1 MTLVDHLQ
9 NALLEYG
16 FSESWASIVSNSAI
30 ALLILLASVLSWLV
44 VKFILNR
51 IIGVIVKQSKSKW
64 DDILL
69 GPKLFSRIANLAP
82 AIIIHVSAPA
92 FPVLQ
97 IWVQRLAYSY
107 IILVAILILFSLMD
121 GFESMYRTLDVSRE
135 KPIKGMLQVIKII
148 LSIVGIILIISV
160 LLDKSPTVLLSGI
173 GVFSAVLLLIFQN
186 SILGFVAGIQ
196 LSENNMVQVGDW
208 IEMPKYNAD
217 GDVIDITLHTVKVQN
232 WDKTITMIP
241 THAMVSDSFKNWRG
255 MRESGGRRIKRSI
268 FIDMN
273 SIQFCTEEMLERY
286 EKYNYLTEY
295 IKLKRQ
301 EIDTYNAE
309 IKVDPDQL
317 VNGRRMT
324 NIGTFRAYV
333 QEYLKNLPKLNQ
345 DMIVMV
351 RQLAPTEH
359 GLPIEIYCFSASTVW
374 VEYEG
379 VQADIFDHILAVVPQ
394 FDLQIY
400 QSPSGKD
407 FGSNPYRKRSGA
419 GA

>member
-1 MTLVDHLQ
+1 MTVLEYLKKI
-9 NALLEYG
+9 LLGYG
-16 FSESWASIVSNSAI
+16 FSEVWASIVSNSAI
-30 ALLILLASVLSWLV
+30 ALLVLIACVLSWTV
-44 VKFILNR
+44 VKFLLNKV
-51 IIGVIVKQSKSKW
+51 IGTIVKQSKSKW

-69 GPKLFSRIANLAP
+69 FPKLFSRAANLAP
-82 AIIIHVSAPA
+82 AIIIHLSAPA
-92 FPVLQ
+92 FPVIQ
-97 IWVQRLAYSY
+97 AWIQRLAFSY
-107 IILVAILILFSLMD
+107 IILTAILILFSLMD
-121 GFESMYRTLDVSRE
+121 GFESMYRTLDVSKE
-135 KPIKGMLQVIKII
+135 KPIKGMLQIIKII

-160 LLDKSPTVLLSGI
+160 LLDKSPMVLLSGI

-241 THAMVSDSFKNWRG
+241 THTMVSDSFKNWRG
-255 MRESGGRRIKRSI
+255 MKEWGGRRIKRSI

-286 EKYNYLTEY
+286 EKFNYLTEY
-295 IKLKRQ
+295 IKGKRQ
-301 EIDTYNAE
+301 EIDAYNAE
-309 IKVDPDQL
+309 IKRDPDQL

-333 QEYLKNLPKLNQ
+333 LEYLKNLPRINQ

-351 RQLAPTEH
+351 RQLAPAEH

-379 VQADIFDHILAVVPQ
+379 VQSDIFDHILAVVPQ
-394 FDLQIY
+394 FELQIF

-407 FGSNPYRKRSGA
+407 FGSMAKQYI
-419 GA
+419 

>member
-1 MTLVDHLQ
+1 MTVLEYLKKI
-9 NALLEYG
+9 LLGYG
-16 FSESWASIVSNSAI
+16 FSEVWASIVSNSAI
-30 ALLILLASVLSWLV
+30 ALLILIACVLSWTV
-44 VKFILNR
+44 VKFLLNKV
-51 IIGVIVKQSKSKW
+51 IGTIVKQSKSKW

-69 GPKLFSRIANLAP
+69 FPKLFSRAANLAP
-82 AIIIHVSAPA
+82 AIIIHLSAPA
-92 FPVLQ
+92 FPVIQ
-97 IWVQRLAYSY
+97 AWIQRLAFSY
-107 IILVAILILFSLMD
+107 IILTAILILFSLMD
-121 GFESMYRTLDVSRE
+121 GFESMYRTLDVSKE
-135 KPIKGMLQVIKII
+135 KPIKGMLQIIKII

-160 LLDKSPTVLLSGI
+160 LLDKSPMVLLSGI

-241 THAMVSDSFKNWRG
+241 THTMVSDSFKNWRG
-255 MRESGGRRIKRSI
+255 MKEWGGRRIKRSI

-286 EKYNYLTEY
+286 EKFNYLTEY
-295 IKLKRQ
+295 IKEKRQ
-301 EIDTYNAE
+301 EIDAYNAE
-309 IKVDPDQL
+309 IKRDPDQL

-333 QEYLKNLPKLNQ
+333 LEYLKNLPRINQ

-379 VQADIFDHILAVVPQ
+379 VQSDIFDHILAVVPQ
-394 FDLQIY
+394 FDLQIF

-407 FGSNPYRKRSGA
+407 FGSMAKQYI
-419 GA
+419 

>member
-9 NALLEYG
+9 NALLEYS

>member
-1 MTLVDHLQ
+1 MTLVDHLR
-9 NALLEYG
+9 NALLENG
-16 FSESWASIVSNSAI
+16 LSENWATIVSNSAI
-30 ALLILLASVLSWLV
+30 ALLIILASVLSWMA
-44 VKFILNR
+44 VKFLLNKV
-51 IIGVIVKQSKSKW
+51 IGVFVKQSKSKW
-64 DDILL
+64 DDIFLE
-69 GPKLFSRIANLAP
+69 PKLFSRIANLAP
-82 AIIIHVSAPA
+82 SIIIHVSAPA
-92 FPVLQ
+92 FPALQ
-97 IWVQRLAYSY
+97 MWIQRLAFSY
-107 IILVAILILFSLMD
+107 IILVVILILYSLMD
-121 GFESMYRTLDVSRE
+121 GFESKYRTLDVSRE
-135 KPIKGMLQVIKII
+135 RPIKGIIQVIKII

-160 LLDKSPTVLLSGI
+160 LLDKSPMVLLSGI

-241 THAMVSDSFKNWRG
+241 THTMVSDSFKNWRG
-255 MRESGGRRIKRSI
+255 MRESGGRRIKRSV

-286 EKYNYLTEY
+286 EKFNYLTEY
-295 IKLKRQ
+295 IKGKRQ
-301 EIDTYNAE
+301 EIKAYNTE
-309 IKVDPDQL
+309 IKGDPDQL

-333 QEYLKNLPKLNQ
+333 QEYLRNLPKLNQ

-374 VEYEG
+374 VEYES

-394 FDLQIY
+394 FDLQIF

-407 FGSNPYRKRSGA
+407 FGSIVKQPVNK
-419 GA
+419 

>member
-1 MTLVDHLQ
+1 MTVVDFIQ
-9 NALLEYG
+9 KVLLDYG
-16 FSESWASIVSNSAI
+16 FSESWASIVSNLAI
-30 ALLILLASVLSWLV
+30 ALLILLACFLARKI
-44 VKFILNR
+44 VKLLLTNV
-51 IIGVIVKQSKSKW
+51 IGVYVKHSKSKW

-69 GPKLFSRIANLAP
+69 EQKLFSRVANMTP
-82 AIIIHVSAPA
+82 AIIIHVSASA
-92 FPVLQ
+92 FQVLQ
-97 IWVQRLAYSY
+97 VWIQRLAFSY
-107 IILVAILILFSLMD
+107 IILAAILILYSLMD
-121 GFESMYRTLDVSRE
+121 GFESMYRNLDVSKE
-135 KPIKGMLQVIKII
+135 KPIKGMLQVMKII

-160 LLDKSPTVLLSGI
+160 LLDKSPLVLLSGI

-217 GDVIDITLHTVKVQN
+217 GNVIDITLHTVKVQN

-241 THAMVSDSFKNWRG
+241 THTMVSDSFKNWRG
-255 MRESGGRRIKRSI
+255 MREYGGRRIKRSI

-286 EKYNYLTEY
+286 EKFNYLTEY
-295 IKLKRQ
+295 IQEKRQ
-301 EIDTYNAE
+301 EIKAYNAE
-309 IKVDPDQL
+309 IKGDPNQL

-333 QEYLKNLPKLNQ
+333 QEYLGNLPTLNQ
-345 DMIVMV
+345 DMITVV

-374 VEYEG
+374 MEHES
-379 VQADIFDHILAVVPQ
+379 VQGDIFDHILAVVPQ
-394 FDLQIY
+394 FDLQIF

-407 FGSNPYRKRSGA
+407 FM
-419 GA
+419 